1 MEKNKRYILLILGI
15 IFIIA
20 IIWKI
25 NIFKT
30 DKNNFKEIENNQSIN
45 AVQNEMSGEYELYDE
60 SGNLIQTLQ
69 DDSMVDIYKTDPSYN
84 PNPSF

>member
-20 IIWKI
+20 IILVISKFRT
-25 NIFKT
+25 N
-30 DKNNFKEIENNQSIN
+30 KNNLNEVENNKNIN
-45 AVQNEMSGEYELYDE
+45 VVQNELSGEYEVYNE

-69 DDSMVDIYKTDPSYN
+69 DDSMVDIYRTDPDYN

>member
-1 MEKNKRYILLILGI
+1 MKENKRYILLILGI

-20 IIWKI
+20 IIWEI

-30 DKNNFKEIENNQSIN
+30 DKNNFKEIENNRSIN
-45 AVQNEMSGEYELYDE
+45 AIQNEMSGEYELYDE

-69 DDSMVDIYKTDPSYN
+69 DDSMVDIYITDPSYN